1 MPDRLMLDRRV
12 HRGSVTEFDESR
24 GLGEITDGNGNVFA
38 FHCVEISDGT
48 RTIAIGTVV
57 RFDVLAKLGR
67 YEAVRIVPWTNAN
80 DASST

>member
-1 MPDRLMLDRRV
+1 V

-24 GLGEITDGNGNVFA
+24 GLGEIVDDDGNAFA
-38 FHCVEISDGT
+38 FHCVEIADGT
-48 RTIAIGTVV
+48 RSIAIGTPV

-67 YEAVRIVPWTNAN
+67 YEAARIVSWTTAS

>member
-1 MPDRLMLDRRV
+1 MLDRRV

-24 GLGEITDGNGNVFA
+24 GLGEITDEHGTVFA

-48 RTIAIGTVV
+48 RSIAIGTPVH
-57 RFDVLAKLGR
+57 FDVFAKLGR
-67 YEAVRIVPWTNAN
+67 YEAARIVSWTTVN